1 MSVDPKSIQQALDL
15 HNTGRLA
22 EAEAAYRAI
31 LSRSPN
37 EADVLHLLGVACS
50 QQGHKDEAVRYITRS
65 ISLKPGAAEFHSNL
79 AMVYLEQGLYEQA
92 AAAAQSALALRADYS
107 GAMNIL
113 ANALRA
119 LGRLDQSI
127 HWFER
132 SLATRSDQPDV
143 LSALTDLL
151 RQTGRNDQAEERM
164 RQAMSLQSAAH
175 DSLVTHG
182 QSLLNENRLEEAGGV
197 FQSLMQRFPQSW
209 VGFNGLALVLVRL
222 GRFNEALP
230 LFHKSIEIAPD
241 KSGPYNN
248 VGQAYLTEGHIEQAI
263 EFLKK
268 AAATRPDFAEAHNNL
283 GSAHLFS
290 LDIAEARRA
299 FQRALFFQPD
309 NRDAHWNMAF
319 VMLLTGDCLNG
330 FREYEWRWLKFP
342 QERRAFREPLWDG
355 FDIAGKTILLHAEQ
369 GFGDTIHFV
378 RFAPMIAA
386 RGAKVIL
393 ECAPGLVSLLSR
405 TPGVAQVVA
414 RGSVLP
420 PADYQCPLMSTAY
433 VLGATLATIPRDVPY
448 VRTDPALLEQW
459 ARAIAPYR
467 RDLNVGI
474 AWAGSP
480 TQSRNR
486 ERSATLGAFAPLAEL
501 KGARF
506 FNLQIGD
513 AAKMPAPAGFEL
525 VDLTRD
531 IRNFDDTAALIANLD
546 LVISVDTGVC
556 HLAGAMGK
564 PTFAMLAHSADWRW
578 LLDREDSPWYP
589 TMRLFRQP
597 ARGDWASVM
606 LRIRDAIAQ
615 RAWQ

>member
-31 LSRSPN
+31 LAHSPN

-65 ISLKPGAAEFHSNL
+65 ISLKPGAPEFHSNL
-79 AMVYLEQGLYEQA
+79 AMVYLEQGLYEQS
-92 AAAAQSALALRADYS
+92 AAAAQSALALRPDYS

-164 RQAMSLQSAAH
+164 RQAVSLQSAAH

-248 VGQAYLTEGHIEQAI
+248 VGQAYLTQGHIEQAI

-268 AAATRPDFAEAHNNL
+268 LWQLAPIL
-283 GSAHLFS
+283 
-290 LDIAEARRA
+290 RR
-299 FQRALFFQPD
+299 R
-309 NRDAHWNMAF
+309 
-319 VMLLTGDCLNG
+319 T
-330 FREYEWRWLKFP
+330 
-342 QERRAFREPLWDG
+342 
-355 FDIAGKTILLHAEQ
+355 TIS
-369 GFGDTIHFV
+369 
-378 RFAPMIAA
+378 AA
-386 RGAKVIL
+386 RIFSVWILPKRGAL
-393 ECAPGLVSLLSR
+393 SNALCFSSLIIAMPIGTWPLS
-405 TPGVAQVVA
+405 
-414 RGSVLP
+414 
-420 PADYQCPLMSTAY
+420 C
-433 VLGATLATIPRDVPY
+433 
-448 VRTDPALLEQW
+448 
-459 ARAIAPYR
+459 
-467 RDLNVGI
+467 
-474 AWAGSP
+474 
-480 TQSRNR
+480 
-486 ERSATLGAFAPLAEL
+486 
-501 KGARF
+501 
-506 FNLQIGD
+506 
-513 AAKMPAPAGFEL
+513 
-525 VDLTRD
+525 
-531 IRNFDDTAALIANLD
+531 
-546 LVISVDTGVC
+546 C
-556 HLAGAMGK
+556 
-564 PTFAMLAHSADWRW
+564 
-578 LLDREDSPWYP
+578 
-589 TMRLFRQP
+589 
-597 ARGDWASVM
+597 
-606 LRIRDAIAQ
+606 
-615 RAWQ
+615 